1 LIRNEAQRVREP
13 AAWLLLAAMALSVIV
28 GLWTLLSAQG
38 QLFDRL
44 VSSFPGGGLNF
55 GDRGLEAF
63 NDFGAIYVTALPVVA
78 VVLATLTGGKVSRAR
93 EVTLGAAVLQA
104 VALVLSVICW
114 LAAFGS
120 DLTTSG
126 KTQNFVANLVCIIVA
141 VAGLMFTLAVL
152 RATEMQGTPAVSTG
166 QAAAG
171 TQQMPGLAGYG
182 QPGYGPQ
189 PGRVPQGQ
197 HAHPQHAHSQH
208 AQAQQAQQA
217 QARQAQ
223 AQQAQARQA
232 QAQHAQARQVQ
243 AQQAQGQQAQA
254 QPGYGQPGQQGY
266 TQPGYGQPGYGP
278 QPGRVPQGQPTAQ
291 QPPVQAGYGQPGQ
304 QAYRQPSQGYTQP
317 GQQAYGQP
325 GQQGYAQPEQGYAQQ
340 GYAPP
345 AYGQQGYT
353 QPGQQGYAQQE
364 YAQPGYGQSG
374 RSQQEYGQPPGETPA
389 GSAGQ
394 QPGTP
399 GQQLGPDDHY
409 SAAAEEDPS

>member
-208 AQAQQAQQA
+208 AQAQAQQA

-223 AQQAQARQA
+223 AR
-232 QAQHAQARQVQ
+232 
-243 AQQAQGQQAQA
+243 QAQGQQAQT

-266 TQPGYGQPGYGP
+266 TQPGYGQPGYGQPGYGP

-340 GYAPP
+340 GYAQS

-374 RSQQEYGQPPGETPA
+374 RSHQEYGQPPGETPA

-399 GQQLGPDDHY
+399 GQQLAPDDHY
-409 SAAAEEDPS
+409 SADAEEDPS

>member
-217 QARQAQ
+217 QAQQAQARQAQAQQAQ

-232 QAQHAQARQVQ
+232 QAQQ
-243 AQQAQGQQAQA
+243 AQT

-266 TQPGYGQPGYGP
+266 TQPGYGQPGYGQPGYGP

-304 QAYRQPSQGYTQP
+304 QAYRQPSQGYTQS

-325 GQQGYAQPEQGYAQQ
+325 GQQGYAQPEQGYAQP
-340 GYAPP
+340 GYAQP

-374 RSQQEYGQPPGETPA
+374 RSQQEYGQQPGETPA

-399 GQQLGPDDHY
+399 GQQLAPDDHY
-409 SAAAEEDPS
+409 SADAEEDPS